1 MIDLYHIEKVQNNS
15 FSIFSSQINPLREI
29 LQLENWSLIGSSM
42 FFNGNEVD

>member
-1 MIDLYHIEKVQNNS
+1 MIDLYHIEKSPNNS
-15 FSIFSSQINPLREI
+15 FSRFSSQINPVRQI